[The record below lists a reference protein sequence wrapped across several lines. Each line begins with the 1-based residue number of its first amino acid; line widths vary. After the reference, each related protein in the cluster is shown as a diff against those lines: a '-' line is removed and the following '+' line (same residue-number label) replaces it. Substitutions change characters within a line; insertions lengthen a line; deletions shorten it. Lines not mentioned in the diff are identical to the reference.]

1 MHFTRSIS
9 IPREPSRKRLGRGA
23 AGVAIGIRRVI
34 TRLAV
39 TLPIACAIALPIAS
53 TASAQD
59 GKNCE
64 PGSWFCGE
72 TTPPPAGNN
81 GLQPLPSE
89 GKPTSPP
96 PPVVVYQPPPT
107 VIVQSREAPPAYYYV
122 PRHVVPKREWGLNLH
137 VGGLILGKGRDD
149 DAGMAMVGLG
159 LRFRP
164 TPHFALEADLDFAGG
179 RDYNGYRRKE
189 TAFGFNGLFFV
200 NPKSK
205 TQLYFLAG
213 FGWQGA
219 TATDDRSGFD
229 QTEYHYGYFGGQAGV
244 GLEFRLSRVVALNF
258 DFRGFVRGRIDD
270 NKRDY
275 PEFTDANGRTTNTS
289 GGGIFQGGLKFYW

>member
-1 MHFTRSIS
+1 MSS
-9 IPREPSRKRLGRGA
+9 SRQSFVKRVL
-23 AGVAIGIRRVI
+23 
-34 TRLAV
+34 V
-39 TLPIACAIALPIAS
+39 TLPIACAVALPLAA
-53 TASAQD
+53 TAHAD
-59 GKNCE
+59 DTKDCA

-72 TTPPPAGNN
+72 TAPPPAGANKD
-81 GLQPLPSE
+81 LQPLPTE
-89 GKPTSPP
+89 GAGKATTPP
-96 PPVVVYQPPPT
+96 PPIVIYQPPPT
-107 VIVQSREAPPAYYYV
+107 TVIVQPREAPPAYYYV
-122 PRHVVPKREWGLNLH
+122 PRHAPPKKEWGLNLH

-164 TPHFALEADLDFAGG
+164 IPSFAVEADLDFAGG

-189 TAFGFNGLFFV
+189 TAFGFNGLVFV

-219 TATDDRSGFD
+219 TAVDDRSGYD

-244 GLEFRLSRVVALNF
+244 GLEFRLSKVVALNF

-270 NKRDY
+270 HRHDR
-275 PEFTDANGRTTNTS
+275 PEFVDSNGRTTNTS
-289 GGGIFQGGLKFYW
+289 GGGLFQGGLTFYW

>member
-1 MHFTRSIS
+1 MSSMRKASIVQGGLPVV
-9 IPREPSRKRLGRGA
+9 IKRL
-23 AGVAIGIRRVI
+23 
-34 TRLAV
+34 LV
-39 TLPIACAIALPIAS
+39 TLPIACAIALPLAS
-53 TASAQD
+53 PAHAQGENKD
-59 GKNCE
+59 CA

-72 TTPPPAGNN
+72 TTPPPAGGNKD
-81 GLQPLPSE
+81 LQPLPSE
-89 GKPTSPP
+89 SKPGTPP

-107 VIVQSREAPPAYYYV
+107 TVIVQPREAPPAYYYV
-122 PRHVVPKREWGLNLH
+122 PRHPVKQREWGLNLH
-137 VGGLILGKGRDD
+137 VGGLILGKGRED

-164 TPHFALEADLDFAGG
+164 TPHFAVEADLDFAGG

-213 FGWQGA
+213 FGWSGA
-219 TATDDRSGFD
+219 TAVDDRSGYD
-229 QTEYHYGYFGGQAGV
+229 ATEYKYGYFGGQAGV
-244 GLEFRLSRVVALNF
+244 GLEFRLSKVVALNF
-258 DFRGFVRGRIDD
+258 DFRGFVRSRIDD

-275 PEFTDANGRTTNTS
+275 PEFTDGNGRTTNTS
-289 GGGIFQGGLKFYW
+289 GGGIFQGGLTFYW